1 MDTVVVLLVVY
12 VQVTKLMMTK
22 FSLFFIFDALKP
34 VYIHVLLEGSQN
46 GQIVGC
52 DDVKINEIHVIQINS
67 RNQNC
72 F

>member
-1 MDTVVVLLVVY
+1 MDTVVVLLVVD

-52 DDVKINEIHVIQINS
+52 DDVKINEILQINS

>member
-1 MDTVVVLLVVY
+1 MDTVVVLLVVD

-34 VYIHVLLEGSQN
+34 VYIYVLLEGNQN

-52 DDVKINEIHVIQINS
+52 DDVKINEILPINS

>member
-1 MDTVVVLLVVY
+1 MDTVVVLLVVD

-52 DDVKINEIHVIQINS
+52 DDVKINEILVINS
-67 RNQNC
+67 RNQN
-72 F
+72 

>member
-34 VYIHVLLEGSQN
+34 VYIHVLLEGNQN

-52 DDVKINEIHVIQINS
+52 DDVKINEILVINFI
-67 RNQNC
+67 NQN
-72 F
+72 

>member
-1 MDTVVVLLVVY
+1 MDTVVVLLVVD

-52 DDVKINEIHVIQINS
+52 DDVKINEILVINFI
-67 RNQNC
+67 NQN
-72 F
+72 

>member
-1 MDTVVVLLVVY
+1 
-12 VQVTKLMMTK
+12 MMTK
-22 FSLFFIFDALKP
+22 FSIFFIFDALKP
-34 VYIHVLLEGSQN
+34 VYIYVLLEGSQN

-52 DDVKINEIHVIQINS
+52 DDVKINEILQINS

>member
-1 MDTVVVLLVVY
+1 MDTVVVLLVVD

-34 VYIHVLLEGSQN
+34 VYIHVLLEGNQN

-52 DDVKINEIHVIQINS
+52 DDVKINEILPINS

>member
-1 MDTVVVLLVVY
+1 
-12 VQVTKLMMTK
+12 MMTK

-34 VYIHVLLEGSQN
+34 VYIYVLLEGSQN

-52 DDVKINEIHVIQINS
+52 DDVKINEIHVLQINS

>member
-34 VYIHVLLEGSQN
+34 VYIYVLLEGSQN

-52 DDVKINEIHVIQINS
+52 DDVKINEIHVLQINS

>member
-1 MDTVVVLLVVY
+1 MDTVVVLLVVD

-34 VYIHVLLEGSQN
+34 VYIHVLLEGNQN

-52 DDVKINEIHVIQINS
+52 DDVKINEILQINS

>member
-1 MDTVVVLLVVY
+1 
-12 VQVTKLMMTK
+12 MMTK
-22 FSLFFIFDALKP
+22 FSIFFIFDALKP

-52 DDVKINEIHVIQINS
+52 DDVKINEIHVLQINS

>member
-52 DDVKINEIHVIQINS
+52 DDVKINEILVINFI
-67 RNQNC
+67 NQN
-72 F
+72 

>member
-34 VYIHVLLEGSQN
+34 VYIHVLLEGNQN

-52 DDVKINEIHVIQINS
+52 DDVKINEILQINS

>member
-22 FSLFFIFDALKP
+22 FNLFFIFDALKP

-52 DDVKINEIHVIQINS
+52 DDVKINEILQINS

>member
-22 FSLFFIFDALKP
+22 FSIFFIFDALKP
-34 VYIHVLLEGSQN
+34 VYIYVLLEGNQN

-52 DDVKINEIHVIQINS
+52 DDVKINEILQINS

>member
-1 MDTVVVLLVVY
+1 MDTVVVLLVVD

-52 DDVKINEIHVIQINS
+52 DDVKINEIHVLQINY

>member
-1 MDTVVVLLVVY
+1 MDTVVVLLVVD

-34 VYIHVLLEGSQN
+34 VYIYVLLEGSQN

-52 DDVKINEIHVIQINS
+52 DDVKINEILQINS

>member
-1 MDTVVVLLVVY
+1 
-12 VQVTKLMMTK
+12 MMTK

-52 DDVKINEIHVIQINS
+52 DDVKINEILVINFI
-67 RNQNC
+67 NQN
-72 F
+72 

>member
-22 FSLFFIFDALKP
+22 FSIFFIFDALKP
-34 VYIHVLLEGSQN
+34 IYIHVLLEGSQN

-52 DDVKINEIHVIQINS
+52 DDVKINEILQINS

>member
-1 MDTVVVLLVVY
+1 MDTVVVLLVVD

-34 VYIHVLLEGSQN
+34 VYIHVLLEGNQN

-52 DDVKINEIHVIQINS
+52 DELMMSKLMKYSQ
-67 RNQNC
+67 
-72 F
+72 